1 MNTELYRL
9 KLLCRWALGLVWIWE
24 GLVLKILFRHDVP
37 MQAALIER
45 SGMYW
50 PDADTFT
57 IILGAAM
64 TLCGIIL
71 CSGWKERAV
80 VLTATTGMTVLIFLV
95 AGNNPV
101 SILDMHGGLAKD
113 LCLYACAW
121 VVWRLAAPHTDCVIT
136 SASRARGEIGAGR
149 QSKSIA
155 G

>member
-37 MQAALIER
+37 MQAALVER
-45 SGMYW
+45 SGLYW

-57 IILGAAM
+57 VLLGTAM

-80 VLTATTGMTVLIFLV
+80 VLTATLGMTILIFLV

-101 SILDMHGGLAKD
+101 SLLDMHGGLPKD

-121 VVWRLAAPHTDCVIT
+121 VVWRLAKEPQVRLSTV
-136 SASRARGEIGAGR
+136 R
-149 QSKSIA
+149 
-155 G
+155 